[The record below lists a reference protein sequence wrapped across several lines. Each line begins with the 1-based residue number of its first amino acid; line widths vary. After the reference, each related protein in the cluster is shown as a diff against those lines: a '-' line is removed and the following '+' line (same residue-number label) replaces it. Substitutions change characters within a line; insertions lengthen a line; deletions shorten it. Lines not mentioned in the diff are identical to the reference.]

1 MPDRKSEYDPEELP
15 VIEPD
20 EDPEYEPEDIPA
32 APTAMVTGPAHA
44 NGLGDR
50 EFEFRTE
57 LLSLE
62 EVADGKTLADRLAAA
77 SADGWH
83 YVDIIDGG
91 TTRVILLRKAKK
103 TERERRSVGFTPPG
117 RS

>member
-1 MPDRKSEYDPEELP
+1 MPDRKSEYDPDEQP

-32 APTAMVTGPAHA
+32 APTTLVAGQQHA

-50 EFEFRTE
+50 EFEYRTE
-57 LLSLE
+57 VLATEQLT
-62 EVADGKTLADRLAAA
+62 DGKTLPDRLAAA
-77 SADGWH
+77 SGEGWH
-83 YVDIIDGG
+83 YVDVLDAGES
-91 TTRVILLRKAKK
+91 RVILFRRAKK
-103 TERERRSVGFTPPG
+103 TERERRSVGFAPPG

>member
-32 APTAMVTGPAHA
+32 APTTLMAGPSHA
-44 NGLGDR
+44 NGQGDR
-50 EFEFRTE
+50 EFEYRIE
-57 LLSLE
+57 VLSLE
-62 EVADGKTLADRLAAA
+62 QLTDGKTLPDRLAAA
-77 SADGWH
+77 SGEGWH
-83 YVDIIDGG
+83 YVDVLDAGDS
-91 TTRVILLRKAKK
+91 RVVLLRRAKK
-103 TERERRSVGFTPPG
+103 TERERRSVGFAPPG

>member
-1 MPDRKSEYDPEELP
+1 

-32 APTAMVTGPAHA
+32 APASLMSGPANA

-50 EFEFRTE
+50 EFEYRTE
-57 LLSLE
+57 VLSLE
-62 EVADGKTLADRLAAA
+62 QLTDDKTLPDRLAAA
-77 SADGWH
+77 SGEGWH
-83 YVDIIDGG
+83 YVDVLDAG
-91 TTRVILLRKAKK
+91 TSRVVLLRRAKK
-103 TERERRSVGFTPPG
+103 TERERRSVGFAPPG

>member
-1 MPDRKSEYDPEELP
+1 MPDRKSEYDPDELP

-32 APTAMVTGPAHA
+32 APTSLMSGPAHA

-50 EFEFRTE
+50 EFEYRTE
-57 LLSLE
+57 VLSLE
-62 EVADGKTLADRLAAA
+62 QLTDGSTLPDQLAAA
-77 SADGWH
+77 SAEGWH
-83 YVDIIDGG
+83 YVDVVDAGAS
-91 TTRVILLRKAKK
+91 RVVLFRRAKK
-103 TERERRSVGFTPPG
+103 TERERRSVGFAPPG

>member
-1 MPDRKSEYDPEELP
+1 MPDRKSEYDPDELP

-32 APTAMVTGPAHA
+32 APTTLVSGPTNA

-50 EFEFRTE
+50 EFEYRTE
-57 LLSLE
+57 VLSVEQLT
-62 EVADGKTLADRLAAA
+62 DGKTLPDTLAAA
-77 SADGWH
+77 SSDGWH
-83 YVDIIDGG
+83 YVDVLDAGSN
-91 TTRVILLRKAKK
+91 RVVLLRKARK
-103 TERERRSVGFTPPG
+103 TERERRSVGFAPPG

>member
-1 MPDRKSEYDPEELP
+1 MPDRKSEYDPDQIP

-32 APTAMVTGPAHA
+32 APTRMVSNSSNA
-44 NGLGDR
+44 NGMGDR
-50 EFEFRTE
+50 DFDYRA
-57 LLSLE
+57 
-62 EVADGKTLADRLAAA
+62 EVLTVEQVGDGKTLADLLTET

-83 YVDIIDGG
+83 YVDVVDAGPN
-91 TTRVILLRKAKK
+91 RVLLLRKLKK
-103 TERERRSVGFTPPG
+103 SERERRSVGFAPPG

>member
-1 MPDRKSEYDPEELP
+1 MPDRKSEYDPDELP

-20 EDPEYEPEDIPA
+20 EDPEYEPDDLPA
-32 APTAMVTGPAHA
+32 APTTLVSSPSNA

-50 EFEFRTE
+50 EFEYRTE
-57 LLSLE
+57 VLSVE
-62 EVADGKTLADRLAAA
+62 EVADGKTLAERLAAA

-83 YVDIIDGG
+83 YVDVVDAGSS
-91 TTRVILLRKAKK
+91 RVILLRKVKK
-103 TERERRSVGFTPPG
+103 TERERRSVGFAPPG

>member
-32 APTAMVTGPAHA
+32 APTAMVTGPSPA

-50 EFEFRTE
+50 EFEYRTE
-57 LLSLE
+57 VLSLE
-62 EVADGKTLADRLAAA
+62 EVADGKTLPERLAAA
-77 SADGWH
+77 SSDGWH
-83 YVDIIDGG
+83 YVDVIDAG
-91 TTRVILLRKAKK
+91 TSRVLLFRKAKK
-103 TERERRSVGFTPPG
+103 TERERRSVGFAPPG